1 MGTPLLNIGVTV
13 AVFQRLGNTFK
24 GKDGLMNFVIESA
37 IIGAASLSIRELM
50 PSTPVDLL
58 EPIFK
63 R

>member
-1 MGTPLLNIGVTV
+1 
-13 AVFQRLGNTFK
+13 
-24 GKDGLMNFVIESA
+24 MNFVIESA